1 MPNDRPVAIVTA
13 ASKGMGAAIARE
25 LARRG
30 YHLALLAT
38 SPAITALAEEL
49 GGIAVRG
56 SVTVPEDLE
65 RLVETTLVKHGRID
79 AVVNNT
85 GHPPSGTLLTIPDAD
100 WHVALDLVLLNV
112 VRMARLVT
120 PAMEKAGRGAIVNIS
135 TYAAVQPDA
144 AFPLS
149 SILRSGLSSFTKLYA
164 DRYAPFGIRMN
175 SVLPGFIDSYP
186 ETAERVAQIPAGRFG
201 RVAEI
206 AETVAFLLSDG
217 ASYITGQNI
226 VVDGGLARGF

>member
-1 MPNDRPVAIVTA
+1 MPSERPVAIVTA
-13 ASKGMGAAIARE
+13 ASKGMGAAISRE
-25 LARRG
+25 LAARG
-30 YHLALLAT
+30 YQLALLAT

-56 SVTVPEDLE
+56 SVVVPEDLE
-65 RLVETTLVKHGRID
+65 RLVATTLATHGRID

-85 GHPPSGTLLTIPDAD
+85 GHPPSGALLALPDAD

-112 VRMARLVT
+112 VRMVRLVT
-120 PAMEKAGRGAIVNIS
+120 PAMEKAGGGAIVNIS
-135 TYAAVQPDA
+135 TYAAMQPDA

-164 DRYAPFGIRMN
+164 DQHAKAGIRMN

-186 ETAERVAQIPAGRFG
+186 ETPERVAQIPAARFG

-206 AETVAFLLSDG
+206 AGTVAFLLSDAAG
-217 ASYITGQNI
+217 YITGQNI
-226 VVDGGLARGF
+226 VVDGGLARGI